1 MKRQRLYAMVIG
13 LLIAGAA
20 VTLLSGDQG
29 LATFYRTWRQI
40 KDLRKELTESQKTID
55 SLKVEIDRLRNDTAH
70 IERIAREKY
79 GMTRENE
86 KMYKFIEEKQ

>member
-1 MKRQRLYAMVIG
+1 MIG

-29 LATFYRTWRQI
+29 LMTFYRTWRQMQ
-40 KDLRKELTESQKTID
+40 DLRKELTESQKTID

-79 GMTRENE
+79 GMARENE